1 MSIDINQKA
10 YDLLEKL
17 ANSIYDR
24 KSENNVP
31 FNFGTAE
38 IRIVEQFLLDY
49 EKEARNQMAE
59 Y

>member
-1 MSIDINQKA
+1 MTIDVHQKA

-24 KSENNVP
+24 KSENNTP
-31 FNFGTAE
+31 FNFGPPE

-49 EKEARNQMAE
+49 ESDVRKAMSE